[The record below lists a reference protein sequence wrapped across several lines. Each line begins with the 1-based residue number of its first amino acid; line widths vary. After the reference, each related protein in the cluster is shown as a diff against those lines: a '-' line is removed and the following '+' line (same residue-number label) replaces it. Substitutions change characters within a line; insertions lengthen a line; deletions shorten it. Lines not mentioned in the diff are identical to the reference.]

1 MNRLEAALRAAV
13 ADLDAQALTWALV
26 GGLAVS
32 TRAEP
37 RFTRDVDIAVVVKGD
52 DEAER
57 VVATFLSRGYT
68 LRAAVD
74 DQHAGRLATVR
85 LAAPLPGA
93 VDTMVGL
100 LFASS
105 GIEREIAEKADVR
118 EVIEG
123 LSVPVARLGHL
134 IVLKALSV
142 EAGRPQDRSD
152 LDHLCAAATEADW
165 ILAQD
170 AARLIVVRGY
180 ARERDLVDMVAELK
194 R

>member
-1 MNRLEAALRAAV
+1 MNRLEATLRTAV

-32 TRAEP
+32 ARAEP
-37 RFTRDVDIAVVVKGD
+37 RFTRDVDIVVVVEDD

-57 VVATFLSRGYT
+57 VVATFLSHGYT
-68 LRAAVD
+68 LRAAVAH
-74 DQHAGRLATVR
+74 QHSGRLATVR

-93 VDTMVGL
+93 VETMVDL

-105 GIEREIAEKADVR
+105 GIEREIAEKADVL
-118 EVIEG
+118 ELIEG

-142 EAGRPQDRSD
+142 DAGRPQDRGD
-152 LDHLCAAATEADW
+152 LHYLCGLATEADW
-165 ILAQD
+165 TLALD

-180 ARERDLVDMVAELK
+180 ARERDLVDVVATL
-194 R
+194 RR